1 MATFSSSSNASNYAG
16 SYNPKGLCQIVGLAC
31 LAGFIVDLFAITFPP
46 NIGNL
51 QWRVGFMQ
59 QVSDRSII
67 LLFGFALILFG
78 VLDFRR
84 LRKQL
89 AMACL
94 ILGALFCLSSILV
107 IRDGMT
113 LQQETLKTIANRASQ
128 LQTQIDQAQTNP
140 SAAPNIKPE
149 QLTQLSGAL
158 NNQVNAL
165 KENARTTSLKTGV
178 SSVGNLII
186 TGLALIG
193 LGQYGVRPPRN

>member
-1 MATFSSSSNASNYAG
+1 
-16 SYNPKGLCQIVGLAC
+16 
-31 LAGFIVDLFAITFPP
+31 
-46 NIGNL
+46 
-51 QWRVGFMQ
+51 MQ